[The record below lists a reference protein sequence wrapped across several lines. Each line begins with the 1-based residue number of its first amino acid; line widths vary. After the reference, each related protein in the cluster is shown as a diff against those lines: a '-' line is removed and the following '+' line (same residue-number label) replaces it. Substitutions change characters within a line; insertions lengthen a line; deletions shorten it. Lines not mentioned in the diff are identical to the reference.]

1 MPGRGA
7 YPNQSARITRPAVTR
22 KREDGVRPVL
32 LAHFF
37 SAGST
42 QAMAG
47 SAVGLASANAHLRVL
62 RLVFGSAFAG
72 SLITGGLTRALG
84 LTGSTSGGGI
94 TSGTSRLVRGLS
106 GVVTDGS
113 TAGGTMWLKRML
125 AAAAAGFAEVRG
137 QWTPLRALAGAGH
150 SASEL
155 FGRMAGRRGF
165 TGQVAGWS
173 AVAGLLLS
181 AVRTILARKVFVRR
195 EARTVVVG
203 FESRAIPVDR
213 EHRVVAQ
220 HADLRTLV
228 VRRENRG
235 IDV

>member
-22 KREDGVRPVL
+22 KREDGVRPAL

-42 QAMAG
+42 QAVAG

-72 SLITGGLTRALG
+72 SLGEGGLTRALG

-94 TSGTSRLVRGLS
+94 TSGTSRLVRGLL
-106 GVVTDGS
+106 GVVTTGS
-113 TAGGTMWLKRML
+113 TAGGTMWLMRTL

-173 AVAGLLLS
+173 SVAGLLLS
-181 AVRTILARKVFVRR
+181 AVRTILARMVFVRR

-203 FESRAIPVDR
+203 FESRAIQVDR
-213 EHRVVAQ
+213 ERLVVTPA
-220 HADLRTLV
+220 ADPRTLA
-228 VRRENRG
+228 VREDKRQF
-235 IDV
+235 DA